1 MSRLID
7 SKLLLQG
14 AGSLIIALAWSEAAK
29 KFIDYIIPNPQ
40 GEFIMTLIYAM
51 TVTLLIAIFIRMY
64 NYGEKWKENI
74 DNIKTQPTTEGFTGD
89 PKMLLRRYA
98 AQMQKLAD
106 N

>member
-14 AGSLIIALAWSEAAK
+14 SCSLVIALAWSEAAK
-29 KFIDYIIPNPQ
+29 RFIDYIIPNPQ

-74 DNIKTQPTTEGFTGD
+74 DGTKTTEGFTGD

-106 N
+106 SN